1 MDRVAGKL
9 HVKFLVSAF
18 ALTVVASVVA
28 VYWPGIYG
36 PFIFDDYANI
46 VDNSY
51 LKLNTLEL
59 GTLFDAAMSSES
71 GPLGRPLPMLSFSL
85 NYYFS
90 GNVDDPFQFKLIN
103 VFTHAINGLLLL
115 GIFYL
120 GIKRYEVT
128 EVSKH
133 FANNRQILY
142 FATLAALLWALH
154 PVHLTSVLY
163 VVQRMTSL
171 SAMFVLAAILTYLYG
186 RSISVTGYP
195 TKGWTISILG
205 TLFFWVLGLL
215 SKENSAL
222 LPLYIVLIEFTLYR
236 SQFPLNLWDNLSQ
249 KQKNISLFTIF
260 LVAVLAIICAISVSL
275 PGYAERPFSFG
286 ERVLSQPRILLFYLY
301 LILFPRIDA
310 FGIFHDDIVL
320 SSGLMSPWTT
330 LPAIFMV
337 TALLSLAVLLYRK
350 HKPLTFAIMWF
361 FVSHLMESTFYPLE
375 PVHEHRNYLAV
386 IGPVVAILY
395 LTLVAVRFTN
405 KRTIFLLPICFL
417 ALYAVIT
424 PLRAW
429 HWSDL
434 ASLHDFEVR
443 NHPNS
448 ARAQASMGS
457 MFAKAGQLDE
467 AKEAFLRASRLRP
480 HEVADLVNVRII
492 LAWQHRSPQK
502 ELAQEILSRVKHGLI
517 TPLTNQVLDYGV
529 DCASKDC
536 AAIRSD
542 LLTWLPI
549 YIRRSIANSR
559 RTAHYYYLYASVLLS
574 DGKIDD
580 SIAAL
585 EKAIS
590 TYGRYLHPYFL
601 LTGIYMKTGEL
612 EKAEKV
618 LAELELSNQGNTN
631 PRDREIRELSDN
643 IQQLKERIPIP
654 SGK

>member
-1 MDRVAGKL
+1 
-9 HVKFLVSAF
+9 
-18 ALTVVASVVA
+18 
-28 VYWPGIYG
+28 
-36 PFIFDDYANI
+36 
-46 VDNSY
+46 
-51 LKLNTLEL
+51 
-59 GTLFDAAMSSES
+59 
-71 GPLGRPLPMLSFSL
+71 
-85 NYYFS
+85 
-90 GNVDDPFQFKLIN
+90 
-103 VFTHAINGLLLL
+103 
-115 GIFYL
+115 
-120 GIKRYEVT
+120 
-128 EVSKH
+128 
-133 FANNRQILY
+133 
-142 FATLAALLWALH
+142 
-154 PVHLTSVLY
+154 
-163 VVQRMTSL
+163 
-171 SAMFVLAAILTYLYG
+171 
-186 RSISVTGYP
+186 
-195 TKGWTISILG
+195 
-205 TLFFWVLGLL
+205 
-215 SKENSAL
+215 
-222 LPLYIVLIEFTLYR
+222 
-236 SQFPLNLWDNLSQ
+236 
-249 KQKNISLFTIF
+249 
-260 LVAVLAIICAISVSL
+260 
-275 PGYAERPFSFG
+275 
-286 ERVLSQPRILLFYLY
+286 
-301 LILFPRIDA
+301 
-310 FGIFHDDIVL
+310 
-320 SSGLMSPWTT
+320 
-330 LPAIFMV
+330 
-337 TALLSLAVLLYRK
+337 
-350 HKPLTFAIMWF
+350 
-361 FVSHLMESTFYPLE
+361 
-375 PVHEHRNYLAV
+375 
-386 IGPVVAILY
+386 
-395 LTLVAVRFTN
+395 
-405 KRTIFLLPICFL
+405 
-417 ALYAVIT
+417 
-424 PLRAW
+424 
-429 HWSDL
+429 
-434 ASLHDFEVR
+434 
-443 NHPNS
+443 
-448 ARAQASMGS
+448 